1 MTFDVA
7 KWKGEGGDYTLSV
20 IDGKVV
26 PRLEPRDLLDS
37 GRRGAESDHAE

>member
-26 PRLEPRDLLDS
+26 
-37 GRRGAESDHAE
+37 AEGSNHGIY